1 MMDLWQYTPLN
12 AKMGGFSFTCS
23 QDSGGHG
30 VLSCDFHTNEKIE
43 IATKCDPSS
52 IHHSFSQPCK
62 SVHTEETKK
71 ALSEYFPKYEATP
84 LTKQKFASHGCRA
97 KEKQQVVCPC

>member
-12 AKMGGFSFTCS
+12 AKMEGFSFTCS

-52 IHHSFSQPCK
+52 INHSFS
-62 SVHTEETKK
+62 
-71 ALSEYFPKYEATP
+71 
-84 LTKQKFASHGCRA
+84 
-97 KEKQQVVCPC
+97 